1 MEPRPADPPPRPPAV
16 RPDGPPPAP
25 VHPSGGP
32 PPAPAPG
39 PRFSWKRFTRSP
51 RGAAGLVIAAAAL
64 LLWPFSGWS
73 WIPWLAGVGVMV
85 LLRLLRLDK
94 LLRNWDLH
102 LAGLVVVAGLM
113 LSTGPWDWA
122 LAASIGVLLAGL
134 AQLPWW
140 RLAAVGAVMCLASGI
155 GFAVTRVQ
163 EQQVQAQEAAIE
175 NQIGKANQGARN
187 VDAVLPTILSRI
199 AANSPGAICDNLLG
213 DGALAPFAASVGQP
227 DCPAAVAELASQV
240 TDRNRYNRADAPKIR
255 SAGSGAEVDA
265 CAMTWG
271 SGAPPGPQLG
281 RLSITEIA
289 PGRFVVSAFRAC

>member
-1 MEPRPADPPPRPPAV
+1 MEPRPADPPPRLPAV
-16 RPDGPPPAP
+16 RPDGPAPPPA
-25 VHPSGGP
+25 GP
-32 PPAPAPG
+32 PPAPGPG

-51 RGAAGLVIAAAAL
+51 RGAAGLVIIAAAL
-64 LLWPFSGWS
+64 LLWPFSDWS
-73 WIPWLAGVGVMV
+73 VIPWLAGAGAVI

-140 RLAAVGAVMCLASGI
+140 RLAAIGAVMCLASGI
-155 GFAVTRVQ
+155 GFAVTRIQ

-175 NQIGKANQGARN
+175 NQIGKTNQGARN

-199 AANSPGAICDNLLG
+199 AADSPGAICDNLLSE
-213 DGALAPFAASVGQP
+213 GALAPFAASVGQP
-227 DCPAAVAELASQV
+227 DCPAAVHELASRV
-240 TDRNRYNRADAPKIR
+240 TDRNGYSRAEAPTTRR
-255 SAGSGAEVDA
+255 SGGGEVDA
-265 CAMTWG
+265 CAMTW
-271 SGAPPGPQLG
+271 SGGAAPPGPQLG

-289 PGRFVVSAFRAC
+289 PGRFVVSAFRPC